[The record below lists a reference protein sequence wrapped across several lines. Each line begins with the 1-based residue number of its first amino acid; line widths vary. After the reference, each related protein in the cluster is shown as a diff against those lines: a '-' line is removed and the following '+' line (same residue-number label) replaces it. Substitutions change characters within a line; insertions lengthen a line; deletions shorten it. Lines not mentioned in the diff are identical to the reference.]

1 MSTTIFKI
9 RSTVTG
15 LFSAGGT
22 DPVFN
27 RTGKVWKKR
36 GHVICHLGQISS
48 TGRRKYTQNKVEVVE
63 YLLVETPV
71 STTSYEDW
79 YNTAERNRDN
89 RTVAAAKRRSD
100 WLQEERRRMYEELRK
115 EFGDA

>member
-79 YNTAERNRDN
+79 YTAERNRDN